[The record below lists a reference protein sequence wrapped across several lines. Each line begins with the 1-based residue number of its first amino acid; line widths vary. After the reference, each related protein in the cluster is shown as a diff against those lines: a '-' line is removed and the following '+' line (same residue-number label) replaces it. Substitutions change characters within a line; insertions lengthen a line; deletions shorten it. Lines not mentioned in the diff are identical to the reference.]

1 MCVVKYCGVTYLQ
14 PGQMEG
20 QAGVPEPIGKVLS
33 ARLGV
38 GNLVQE
44 SEGPNTSF

>member
-1 MCVVKYCGVTYLQ
+1 MYCEILQ
-14 PGQMEG
+14 PEQMEG
-20 QAGVPEPIGKVLS
+20 QAGGPEPIGMVLS

-44 SEGPNTSF
+44 SKGLNTSF